1 MISLYAKYEI
11 LTRGSLSL
19 LVVDR
24 KREIIIFDSFD
35 LAESMKEDH
44 LTINGIDKLI
54 GGVNSVIVQFIMVS

>member
-1 MISLYAKYEI
+1 LISLYAKYEI